1 MDGDLGVGA
10 PRVFIWV
17 FLMPLTPFRDGSEPG
32 CEIMQ
37 FPGAQQGR
45 DTQVSKQSGTGS
57 VLQLSSG
64 SGILH
69 SEPFVFPF
77 RSNTGQPGLLFFTLL
92 RKI

>member
-1 MDGDLGVGA
+1 MLLTLFRETSELG
-10 PRVFIWV
+10 
-17 FLMPLTPFRDGSEPG
+17 S
-32 CEIMQ
+32 EIMQ

-57 VLQLSSG
+57 ILQLSSG
-64 SGILH
+64 SGSIVH

-77 RSNTGQPGLLFFTLL
+77 RSNTGQHGQLFFTLV